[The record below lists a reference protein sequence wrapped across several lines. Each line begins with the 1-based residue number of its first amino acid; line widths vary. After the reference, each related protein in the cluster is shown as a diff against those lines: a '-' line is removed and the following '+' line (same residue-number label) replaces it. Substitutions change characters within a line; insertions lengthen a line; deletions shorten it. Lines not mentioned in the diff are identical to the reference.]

1 MSTDSRIKL
10 LTDLHH
16 PLEDHRK
23 NARDC
28 DAKGSDHLYKH
39 HVTRLRDVYVT
50 TPPKP
55 SPPKEMANPP
65 VITQLYG
72 VTGLKTK
79 RLTNK
84 KLLSSREAK
93 WNSRI
98 IVKDYDKDLDKPR
111 HITMS
116 PSPSTL
122 RRSESPNP
130 SRPSTANA
138 RMMQTTQSLNNL
150 EISRY
155 NSDSESEAGKK
166 TKKSKKMLEKQRLL
180 AEEAAEEEEKQRR
193 NKCTKKGMANEDIT
207 IIGLYRM
214 SDEQQEIYHKFTKM
228 LSQFDDFDVK
238 NILSDVAKDVAKS
251 TLLDDYGG
259 TQISKET

>member
-1 MSTDSRIKL
+1 MATDSRIKL

-16 PLEDHRK
+16 PLEDHWK

-79 RLTNK
+79 KLSNK
-84 KLLSSREAK
+84 NLLLKRESK
-93 WNSRI
+93 WNDRV
-98 IVKDYDKDLDKPR
+98 IVNDHDKDADKPR

-122 RRSESPNP
+122 RRSMSPNP
-130 SRPSTANA
+130 SRPSTANG

-155 NSDSESEAGKK
+155 NSDSDSEIGKK
-166 TKKSKKMLEKQRLL
+166 PKKSKKMLEKERIL
-180 AEEAAEEEEKQRR
+180 AEKAAVEEEKQRR
-193 NKCTKKGMANEDIT
+193 NKCSKKGMATEDV
-207 IIGLYRM
+207 IIVGLYRM
-214 SDEQQEIYHKFTKM
+214 TDEQQEIYNKFAKM
-228 LSQFDDFDVK
+228 MLQFDEFDVK

-259 TQISKET
+259 TQLT